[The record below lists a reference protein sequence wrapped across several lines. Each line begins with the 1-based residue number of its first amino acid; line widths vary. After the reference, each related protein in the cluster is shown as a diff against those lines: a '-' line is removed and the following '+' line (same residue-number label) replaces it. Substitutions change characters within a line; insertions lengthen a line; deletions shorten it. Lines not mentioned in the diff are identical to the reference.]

1 MHLHISYLC
10 PLDVT
15 VHLVVELVHLQ
26 LQQRESGDMSFRNKV
41 CSEATG
47 GCLIDVD
54 WISQNT
60 PWQCGNATAT
70 TCTDNEIGYQY
81 LASISS
87 QEL

>member
-26 LQQRESGDMSFRNKV
+26 LQQRESGGMSFRNKA
-41 CSEATG
+41 CSEATVG
-47 GCLIDVD
+47 RLIDVD

-60 PWQCGNATAT
+60 PC
-70 TCTDNEIGYQY
+70 
-81 LASISS
+81 
-87 QEL
+87 